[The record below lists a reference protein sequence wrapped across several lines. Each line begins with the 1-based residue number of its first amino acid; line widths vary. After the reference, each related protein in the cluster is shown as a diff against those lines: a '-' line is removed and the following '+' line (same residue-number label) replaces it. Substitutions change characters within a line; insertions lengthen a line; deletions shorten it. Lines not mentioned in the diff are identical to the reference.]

1 MRQFGI
7 LYRTQD
13 LPITKNVF
21 LFDSLSLLLL
31 LLLLLL
37 LPPQIPRNNFKNINQ
52 AE

>member
-21 LFDSLSLLLL
+21 LFDSLSLS

>member
-21 LFDSLSLLLL
+21 LFDSLSLLLSL

-37 LPPQIPRNNFKNINQ
+37 LPPQIPRNNVKNIN
-52 AE
+52 

>member
-37 LPPQIPRNNFKNINQ
+37 PPQIPRNNFKNIN
-52 AE
+52 

>member
-31 LLLLLL
+31 SLLLLLL
-37 LPPQIPRNNFKNINQ
+37 LPPQIPRNNVKNIN
-52 AE
+52 

>member
-21 LFDSLSLLLL
+21 LFDSLSLSLLL

-37 LPPQIPRNNFKNINQ
+37 LPPQIPRNNFKNIN
-52 AE
+52 